1 MPDASANKKR
11 IAKNTLFLY
20 IRTIFIMAVSL
31 YTSRVVLEALGV
43 DNYGIYNVVGGFVT
57 MFTALSGALTA
68 ASQRF
73 LAYELGKP
81 KPNVRKVFSTTLN
94 IHALLSILIFIALE
108 SFGVWFLNHKMNI
121 NIERIEAANWVLQC
135 SILTF
140 CINIISIPYNAA
152 IIAYEKMSTFAYIGI
167 LEAVLK
173 LIVAYALYIMEFDAL
188 IVYAVLMLIVAICMR
203 IIYSGYCIAQLKDC
217 RFSFSLDKA
226 TFCEMLAFS
235 GWNFIG
241 QTAGVMNNQAINVLT
256 NLFFGVS
263 LNAARGIAS
272 QIDAAINTFVSNFTM
287 ALTPQITKAYAA
299 GEYDSLNKLII
310 YGSKYCFFLFS
321 IICVPVFLNVE
332 YILSIWLV
340 RVPDFV
346 PTFVRLAF
354 LFSLCQSLSQCLY
367 SAMLATGHI
376 KKYQI
381 IVGGLSILAFPLSYT
396 FFKIGLSAE
405 YGYVAI
411 ILSSLMCF
419 VARLWL
425 LKGMIPGFSTSGF
438 VSRVL
443 FPIMQSAI
451 PIIAIVLPLYCI
463 ADKTTFYT
471 FIGETALCMLL
482 TGLSIYTFGLTKK
495 ERNMITNVV
504 RNKLIKSKK

>member
-1 MPDASANKKR
+1 MSCEFTNKKR
-11 IAKNTLFLY
+11 IAKNTLYLY
-20 IRTIFIMAVSL
+20 IRTIFVMAVSL
-31 YTSRVVLEALGV
+31 YTSRVVLEALGI

-57 MFTALSGALTA
+57 MFTALSGAFTA

-73 LAYELGKP
+73 LSYELGKP
-81 KPNVRKVFSTTLN
+81 KPDIRKVFSTILN
-94 IHALLSILIFIALE
+94 IHALLAIFIFIILE

-121 NIERIEAANWVLQC
+121 DVGRIEAANWVLQC
-135 SILTF
+135 SVLTF

-152 IIAYEKMSTFAYIGI
+152 IIAYEKMSAFAYIGI

-173 LIVAYALYIMEFDAL
+173 LTVAFSLFIMKFDTL

-203 IIYSGYCIAQLKDC
+203 IIYSAYCITKLKDC
-217 RFSFSLDKA
+217 RFSFFIDKA
-226 TFCEMLAFS
+226 SFCEMLTFS

-256 NLFFGVS
+256 NLFFGVA

-272 QIDAAINTFVSNFTM
+272 QIDTAINTFVSNFTM

-340 RVPDFV
+340 KVPNFV

-381 IVGGLSILAFPLSYT
+381 IVGGLSILAFPLSYI
-396 FFKIGLSAE
+396 FFKIGLPAE

-425 LKGMIPGFSTSGF
+425 LKDMIPGFSASRF
-438 VSRVL
+438 VSKVL

-451 PIIAIVLPLYCI
+451 PIIAVVLLLYYVV
-463 ADKTTFYT
+463 DKTTFYT
-471 FIGETALCMLL
+471 FMGETALCMLL
-482 TGLSIYTFGLTKK
+482 TFFSIYSLGLTKN

-504 RNKLIKSKK
+504 RTKLIKSK